1 MRRAAFISA
10 LSVATD
16 LAIGQ
21 PLGFALKSCVLAVRL
36 TRELGGNDGLRREV
50 YHQAL
55 LRYIGCNADTYLMSA
70 LFGDEIAFRREFA
83 LIDMGQDREVLG
95 VVLQAMRR
103 VSEGQGI
110 PALMLSMLKGLTR
123 ARSVSAPVLA
133 GHCEVA
139 GRIVERLGFDTAII
153 SNVGQLYERW
163 DGKGLPNHLKGEAVA
178 EAVRIVTL
186 AQDVIVLGE
195 HFGPGRTLEIIKKRR
210 GGAYEP
216 RLVDTLVEAAEKL
229 LAIYAENVSVADVLA
244 LEPAPH
250 YSFDDTAIDEACLA
264 AADFADM
271 RLPFTIGHSRAVAK
285 LSEAAAR
292 RLSLP
297 DRDIAALR
305 RAALVHDLGELSIP
319 ASVLMQ
325 GSNFSAHDEELVRLH
340 PYYTERILTLANVLP
355 EVAAIAS
362 QHHERLD
369 GSGYHRGL
377 GGAGVSMASRILAAA
392 EFYQTLIEQRPHRP
406 ALSAKDA
413 AARLKQAAL
422 KGQFD
427 TDAAAAVLGA
437 TDHKWAAAPTRR
449 TEALTPREVEVLR
462 GLARGE
468 TAKQIARQFGLS
480 PKTVDNHIQNLY
492 AKIGVSTRG
501 AAVLFA
507 VEQGYL
513 QMR

>member
-1 MRRAAFISA
+1 MRHAAFISA

-36 TRELGGNDGLRREV
+36 TRELDGNDGLRREV

-55 LRYIGCNADTYLMSA
+55 LRYIGCNADTYAMSA

-95 VVLQAMRR
+95 AVFRAMRR
-103 VSEGQGI
+103 VSVGQGFA
-110 PALMLSMLKGLTR
+110 ALMLSMLKGFTR
-123 ARSVSAPVLA
+123 AKNVSAPVLA

-139 GRIVERLGFDTAII
+139 TRIVERLGFDAAVIR
-153 SNVGQLYERW
+153 NVGQLYERW

-195 HFGPGRTLEIIKKRR
+195 HFGPEKSLELIMKRR

-216 RLVDTLVEAAEKL
+216 RLVDTLVEAAEGL
-229 LAIYAENVSVADVLA
+229 LAIHTENVSVADVLA
-244 LEPAPH
+244 LEPAP
-250 YSFDDTAIDEACLA
+250 SFIFDDTAIDNACIA

-271 RLPFTIGHSRAVAK
+271 RLPFKLGHSRAVAK

-292 RLSLP
+292 RLPLP

-305 RAALVHDLGELSIP
+305 RAALVHDIGELSVP
-319 ASVLMQ
+319 ASALMQ
-325 GSNFSAHDEELVRLH
+325 SSNFSARDEELVRLH

-377 GGAGVSMASRILAAA
+377 RGASVSMASRILATV
-392 EFYQTLIEQRPHRP
+392 EFYQTLIEERPHRP
-406 ALSAKDA
+406 ALSAGDA
-413 AARLKQAAL
+413 AARLKEAAR
-422 KGQFD
+422 KGHLD
-427 TDAAAAVLGA
+427 SDAVAAVLA
-437 TDHKWAAAPTRR
+437 AADHKWAAAPARR
-449 TEALTPREVEVLR
+449 TEALTPRETEVLR

-468 TAKQIARQFGLS
+468 TAKQIARDFGLS

-513 QMR
+513 Q

>member
-1 MRRAAFISA
+1 M
-10 LSVATD
+10 
-16 LAIGQ
+16 
-21 PLGFALKSCVLAVRL
+21 
-36 TRELGGNDGLRREV
+36 
-50 YHQAL
+50 
-55 LRYIGCNADTYLMSA
+55 
-70 LFGDEIAFRREFA
+70 
-83 LIDMGQDREVLG
+83 
-95 VVLQAMRR
+95 
-103 VSEGQGI
+103 
-110 PALMLSMLKGLTR
+110 
-123 ARSVSAPVLA
+123 
-133 GHCEVA
+133 
-139 GRIVERLGFDTAII
+139 
-153 SNVGQLYERW
+153 
-163 DGKGLPNHLKGEAVA
+163 
-178 EAVRIVTL
+178 
-186 AQDVIVLGE
+186 
-195 HFGPGRTLEIIKKRR
+195 
-210 GGAYEP
+210 
-216 RLVDTLVEAAEKL
+216 
-229 LAIYAENVSVADVLA
+229 
-244 LEPAPH
+244 
-250 YSFDDTAIDEACLA
+250 
-264 AADFADM
+264 
-271 RLPFTIGHSRAVAK
+271 
-285 LSEAAAR
+285 
-292 RLSLP
+292 
-297 DRDIAALR
+297 
-305 RAALVHDLGELSIP
+305 
-319 ASVLMQ
+319 
-325 GSNFSAHDEELVRLH
+325 
-340 PYYTERILTLANVLP
+340 TLANVLP

-513 QMR
+513 Q